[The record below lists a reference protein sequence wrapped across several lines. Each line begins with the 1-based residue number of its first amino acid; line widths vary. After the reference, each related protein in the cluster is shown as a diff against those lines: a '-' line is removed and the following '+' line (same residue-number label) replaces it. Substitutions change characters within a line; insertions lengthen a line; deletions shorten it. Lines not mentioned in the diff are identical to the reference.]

1 MLWLGSWRL
10 DCWVAARLGERV
22 TEPLHIHRWPA
33 APDATAKPQI
43 AANMLL
49 VHGLGEHAGRYAR
62 FAARL
67 NAHGIGVIAPDLP
80 GHGRSPGA
88 RGDAPGLAS
97 MVDRLEPCWA
107 ELDPGRPRLLMA
119 HSFGGLL
126 AVQLALR
133 HADAVAAL
141 LLSSPFFG
149 FGTPPK
155 AWQRFMARILLR
167 VVPAVG
173 VPTGLDTTALARDPQ
188 VALDYRAD
196 PLVHDRMSPRV
207 FAEAELTHAL
217 IPALAPRLPM
227 PVLVWHGD
235 ADRLTGFAGS
245 QHFAAKLTNP
255 RGAFIGVA
263 GGFHELLNDH
273 GHEALEQRV
282 LDWIATALANP
293 PA

>member
-1 MLWLGSWRL
+1 M
-10 DCWVAARLGERV
+10 
-22 TEPLHIHRWPA
+22 
-33 APDATAKPQI
+33 AKPQV
-43 AANMLL
+43 AANLLL

-62 FAARL
+62 FAARM
-67 NAHGIGVIAPDLP
+67 NAHGIGVVAPDLP

-97 MVDRLEPCWA
+97 MVDSLEPVWA
-107 ELDPGRPRLLMA
+107 ELDRAKPRLLMA

-141 LLSSPFFG
+141 LLSSPFFD

-155 AWQRFMARILLR
+155 PWQRFMARILLR
-167 VVPAVG
+167 VVPGLG

-188 VALDYRAD
+188 VALAYRAD
-196 PLVHDRMSPRV
+196 ALVHDRMSPRI

-217 IPALAPRLPM
+217 IPALAARLTM

-245 QHFAAKLTNP
+245 QRFAARLRHPK
-255 RGAFIGVA
+255 GAFIGIA
-263 GGFHELLNDH
+263 GGYHELLNDH
-273 GHEALEQRV
+273 GHAELEQRM
-282 LDWIATALANP
+282 LEWIAGVLS
-293 PA
+293 